1 MGAECRGRMR
11 PNEGP
16 RGRSG
21 AARGEAGRT
30 MSMRHPL
37 RLAAVLSLLA
47 YASGAFALL
56 SRQRNT
62 LV

>member
-1 MGAECRGRMR
+1 
-11 PNEGP
+11 
-16 RGRSG
+16 
-21 AARGEAGRT
+21 